1 MLAFILIVASS
12 LAILVGMVGMIVI
25 GFSTNPNLG
34 CLLVLF
40 APIMCFV
47 FFWMNPRRTA
57 MPFGIMVAGYILL
70 LVTMMYIGHT
80 APPN

>member
-1 MLAFILIVASS
+1 MLPLILIIASS
-12 LAILVGMVGMIVI
+12 LAIVIGMVGIIVI
-25 GFSTNPNLG
+25 GFETNPNLG

-57 MPFGIMVAGYILL
+57 WPFGIMLAGYIILWGTL
-70 LVTMMYIGHT
+70 IYIGHT
-80 APPN
+80 APPY